1 MLTTLI
7 SGKSYGVHMNGYVYK
22 DGQLMMW
29 VGVRNPNKAKYP
41 GCYDN
46 IVAGGIRLLIFTVIN
61 IYYN

>member
-1 MLTTLI
+1 
-7 SGKSYGVHMNGYVYK
+7 MNGYVYK

-29 VGVRNPNKAKYP
+29 VGIRNPNKAKYP